1 LIVRLLL
8 SVALALLWTISAQS
22 GTKSMHQMSTPNPP
36 LPILG
41 GGGNST
47 VAGPYTAGD
56 KPFTL
61 ATLGSIWNTPVPNGV
76 TTATIPS
83 IGTQTMFIDRWSGGS
98 GLAIYQAHTT
108 DPLVNVLYDP
118 LAFGDVATTGGRC
131 SPSACLPA
139 GNNCTNQALLR
150 HGSGYAFPFGEWNNI
165 PFYASASA
173 TVNRVAPSIGFVA
186 AANPALPPLQIY
198 APAGAAAAT
207 NSQGDFHLA
216 VVQPNGMVFA
226 SIYTMKLDTACTG
239 YVLALDGA
247 RLESTHVA
255 LSNSDQTG
263 TYSGTTGFNAPMF
276 GALYHN
282 SGKWNFSAVMTSTTP
297 ANWGIGLAT
306 VNANSSSNQYLGIDA
321 NSLGVY
327 GNSLSTLNNVNGNP
341 GVTFANGDTVDFAA
355 DITNKLWWIKSTSS
369 SNWNGS
375 VSNSPATGVGGIS
388 YSALASGNVYPAF
401 VIHQT
406 GDVAAVNLTSPTA
419 ITGYSPWSNG
429 ATITYTGDYVAAYY
443 GLFDGARSYGD
454 GYVNAERASMIP
466 AIAGVIQQRDVDNGV
481 IDHAVSVAANAAF
494 MVAQTPPSYPAYT
507 QDNQVSNPPAYGGTS
522 PTLPMGSRL
531 VLPASFN
538 VNSPG
543 THNSCAANSWC
554 DPTFGLIFAKVF
566 QNYGGIIVERD
577 GTSFELFVEAG
588 VNNSLYTTSTTARQ
602 NDLNYILSQLQYVTT
617 KYSNPH

>member
-1 LIVRLLL
+1 MMRRFAAAGVFGLLL
-8 SVALALLWTISAQS
+8 ASSVAAWGSF
-22 GTKSMHQMSTPNPP
+22 GFPVVV
-36 LPILG
+36 LP
-41 GGGNST
+41 
-47 VAGPYTAGD
+47 PYTAGA
-56 KPFTL
+56 KPFL
-61 ATLGSIWNTPVPNGV
+61 AAPLGSIWDNPVPSGV

-83 IGTQTMFIDRWSGGS
+83 IGTSTMFIDRWFGGAAV
-98 GLAIYQAHTT
+98 AIYQAHTT

-118 LAFGDVATTGGRC
+118 LAFGDVATTSGRC

-150 HGSGYAFPFGEWNNI
+150 HGSGYAFLFSQWNNI
-165 PFYASASA
+165 PWYASASA
-173 TVNRVAPSIGFVA
+173 TVNRVAPSIAFTA
-186 AANPALPPLQIY
+186 AANLFPPLQIY

-216 VVQPNGMVFA
+216 VVQPNGMVFE

-239 YVLALDGA
+239 YVPALDGS
-247 RLESTHVA
+247 RLDSQHVT

-276 GALYHN
+276 GALYQN

-306 VNANSSSNQYLGIDA
+306 ISASSSSGQYLGIDA

-327 GNSLSTLNNVNGNP
+327 GNSVSTINNVSGNP
-341 GVTFANGDTVDFAA
+341 GVTFTNGDTVDFAV
-355 DITNKLWWIKSTSS
+355 DITNKLWWVKSTSS
-369 SNWNGS
+369 PNWNGS
-375 VSNSPATGVGGIS
+375 ASNNPATGVGGIS

-401 VIHQT
+401 VVHQT

-419 ITGYSPWSNG
+419 ITGFSPWSNG
-429 ATITYTGDYVAAYY
+429 ATISYTGDYVAAYY

-454 GYVNAERASMIP
+454 GYVNGETASMMPDIG
-466 AIAGVIQQRDVDNGV
+466 GVIQQRDADRGV
-481 IDHAVSVAANAAF
+481 IDHAVAVAANPAF

-507 QDNQVSNPPAYGGTS
+507 QDNPVSNPPAYGATT

-538 VNSPG
+538 VNSPA

-566 QNYGGIIVERD
+566 QNYGGIIVDRD
-577 GTSFELFVEAG
+577 GSGFELLVEAG

-617 KYSNPH
+617 AYPNPHP